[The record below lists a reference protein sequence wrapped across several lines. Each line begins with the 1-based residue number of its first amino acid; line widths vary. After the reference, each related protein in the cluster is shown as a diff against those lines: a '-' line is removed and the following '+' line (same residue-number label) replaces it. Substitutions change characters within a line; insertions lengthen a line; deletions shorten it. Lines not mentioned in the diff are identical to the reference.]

1 MAAGGYADLVL
12 SCSLDD
18 AIVMQWDGGEGYPDE
33 LDAFEEREKQKARR
47 DSPKGIWIECD
58 ACKRWR
64 LVANRK
70 RKHTW
75 FCHGPGN
82 LTCYSPQEPWDPEE
96 YDWDLVANEPRKTP
110 ITTAQPDADPAVQ
123 PDAAPAPPDAA
134 PVAQQDAAPAAQPD
148 TAPAVQEVA
157 DDAAQGAAQDDAE
170 EPEIL
175 EYDGV
180 GELEGLEED
189 GLAGGDEAR
198 DAQLAPGPTA
208 EHAAPTAT
216 RTAESEERA
225 PSPSLAPAAAA
236 AAAAASAEGEGWT
249 GSARPS
255 SIVVSSSSG
264 SSEPAMP
271 SPSGSADTTDG
282 ASSPVPVLT
291 PHLPILKLLAW
302 CEKIVFGPGA
312 VVAGG
317 ALPRCEALERVL
329 FSEVKPTTIPLRER
343 ILASAQELKKL
354 NDDP

>member
-1 MAAGGYADLVL
+1 MAAYFMAEPPRVLKDGKLVRGWKIIGREGNPEVHTTASRVWIKPANGPAAL
-12 SCSLDD
+12 IDD

-58 ACKRWR
+58 TCKRWR

-75 FCHGPGN
+75 FCHGDKTMAWN
-82 LTCYSPQEPWDPEE
+82 LTCYAPQEPWDPEE

-110 ITTAQPDADPAVQ
+110 ITTAQPDAAPAQPDAAPAVQ

-189 GLAGGDEAR
+189 GL
-198 DAQLAPGPTA
+198 
-208 EHAAPTAT
+208 
-216 RTAESEERA
+216 
-225 PSPSLAPAAAA
+225 
-236 AAAAASAEGEGWT
+236 EGLD
-249 GSARPS
+249 
-255 SIVVSSSSG
+255 I
-264 SSEPAMP
+264 
-271 SPSGSADTTDG
+271 
-282 ASSPVPVLT
+282 
-291 PHLPILKLLAW
+291 
-302 CEKIVFGPGA
+302 
-312 VVAGG
+312 
-317 ALPRCEALERVL
+317 
-329 FSEVKPTTIPLRER
+329 
-343 ILASAQELKKL
+343 
-354 NDDP
+354 